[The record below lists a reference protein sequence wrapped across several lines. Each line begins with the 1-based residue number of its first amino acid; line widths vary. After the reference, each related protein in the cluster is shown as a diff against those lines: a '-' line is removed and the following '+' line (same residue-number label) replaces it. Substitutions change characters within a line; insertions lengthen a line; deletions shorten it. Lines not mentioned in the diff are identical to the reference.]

1 MPSLVNFQSD
11 LVTKTVFR
19 GILVTWANLNFWETA
34 FSACRTRSVNDSDQ
48 TLLAA
53 QKKVLGFLWHDS
65 DPRCLPLQ
73 GAELAC
79 SRTDDHCSGM
89 GPILLFQML
98 CQDTAPGP
106 CQAFGRPLSPLAR
119 PALCHS
125 VGSLSTCSGAVLG
138 SSTYHFLLR
147 LHATV
152 RVLLLDLWSLPQ
164 PLSAWIRRHSLFS
177 RSYFSG
183 CFKTPNMPGTTSLMR
198 QAEEVAMAVA
208 EKNPSARPTRS
219 LSTSLFP
226 LRVFQGRRNRLS
238 PLHFLRSSQAGLT
251 LDMLHE
257 SSRNLEK
264 PFLPMTASFPSENLA
279 IDPDKI

>member
-1 MPSLVNFQSD
+1 MVPARCLGDHLVP
-11 LVTKTVFR
+11 LP
-19 GILVTWANLNFWETA
+19 GLPYAI
-34 FSACRTRSVNDSDQ
+34 
-48 TLLAA
+48 LLALSA
-53 QKKVLGFLWHDS
+53 PARVLSWAPLPTTS
-65 DPRCLPLQ
+65 CCASMPRC
-73 GAELAC
+73 GC
-79 SRTDDHCSGM
+79 FS
-89 GPILLFQML
+89 
-98 CQDTAPGP
+98 
-106 CQAFGRPLSPLAR
+106 
-119 PALCHS
+119 
-125 VGSLSTCSGAVLG
+125 
-138 SSTYHFLLR
+138 
-147 LHATV
+147 
-152 RVLLLDLWSLPQ
+152 WSLPQ

>member
-1 MPSLVNFQSD
+1 MPFCWLSQHL
-11 LVTKTVFR
+11 L
-19 GILVTWANLNFWETA
+19 GCCLGLLYLP
-34 FSACRTRSVNDSDQ
+34 
-48 TLLAA
+48 LLAA
-53 QKKVLGFLWHDS
+53 PPCHGAGASPGLVVSPPTPVCLDKK
-65 DPRCLPLQ
+65 
-73 GAELAC
+73 
-79 SRTDDHCSGM
+79 T
-89 GPILLFQML
+89 
-98 CQDTAPGP
+98 
-106 CQAFGRPLSPLAR
+106 
-119 PALCHS
+119 
-125 VGSLSTCSGAVLG
+125 
-138 SSTYHFLLR
+138 
-147 LHATV
+147 
-152 RVLLLDLWSLPQ
+152 
-164 PLSAWIRRHSLFS
+164 LFS
-177 RSYFSG
+177 RSYFPG